1 MKLRV
6 SVFTSMTAEG
16 YKWTST
22 PQGVN
27 ENQLVHY
34 CDVITSVYPEGMNK
48 DDYLQGIIYD
58 GSFVV
63 IFSALRA
70 VGFDNCGRDAKYY
83 AAAFVNRVDWANI
96 NFDELLKNPFF
107 HRPSRQPPQEII
119 YHGGESA
126 SVNDFIL
133 ESFRNG
139 GDGPRAMD
147 FSCIGNFLS
156 QYYYMGMDWKFYRS
170 NSVLWHGPDVVFR
183 KSILMGKIA
192 MPTNKAE
199 AGSRIKQDKGVS
211 FTGQKVSAQRL
222 MHVSDGALHSGE
234 GGTERGVDLAL
245 YKKCEEIE
253 GLCVQLFSKLQVV
266 TLIVGALM
274 LLNIIFIGAT
284 LFLPKLDCGL
294 VTNEMNDRQ
303 EAAGFEPKKEIS
315 AATNTMGEVAN
326 VQSNGAPL
334 TAQELGST
342 PDEVKKATTTNPPPD
357 SAKGARRKED
367 E

>member
-22 PQGVN
+22 PQGIN
-27 ENQLVHY
+27 ESQLVHY

-63 IFSALRA
+63 VFSALRA

-96 NFDELLKNPFF
+96 NFDELLKDSFF
-107 HRPSRQPPQEII
+107 HRPSRRPPQEII
-119 YHGGESA
+119 YYGGG
-126 SVNDFIL
+126 SVPVNNLIL

-156 QYYYMGMDWKFYRS
+156 QYYYMGMDWQFYRS

-192 MPTNKAE
+192 MQSNKS
-199 AGSRIKQDKGVS
+199 GVGNRIKQEKEVGFV
-211 FTGQKVSAQRL
+211 GQKVSGQRVTQVL
-222 MHVSDGALHSGE
+222 EGASHSDAGGVGRGA
-234 GGTERGVDLAL
+234 DFAL

-253 GLCVQLFSKLQVV
+253 ALCVQLFSKLQMV
-266 TLIVGALM
+266 TLIVGILM
-274 LLNIIFIGAT
+274 LLNVVFIGAT
-284 LFLPKLDCGL
+284 LFSSKLDCGL
-294 VTNEMNDRQ
+294 VTNEMEDYEEVVGAVSEKRTN
-303 EAAGFEPKKEIS
+303 AA
-315 AATNTMGEVAN
+315 
-326 VQSNGAPL
+326 SNL
-334 TAQELGST
+334 EGST
-342 PDEVKKATTTNPPPD
+342 NGQQSVRMGVSTNNND
-357 SAKGARRKED
+357 KVEKED
-367 E
+367 VPADPPMREPGKDKEKES